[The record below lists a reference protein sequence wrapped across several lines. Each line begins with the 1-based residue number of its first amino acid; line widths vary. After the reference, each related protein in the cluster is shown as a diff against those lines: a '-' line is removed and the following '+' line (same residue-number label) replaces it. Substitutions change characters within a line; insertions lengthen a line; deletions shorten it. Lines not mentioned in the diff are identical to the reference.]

1 MIKIIVITAFAC
13 FLIILPSGGKV
24 RAQEI
29 LTHTARIRFEGDE
42 DLRQFNKRVKLGT
55 FSFRFGRQNRVTMA
69 DEVKNKLSLTITQ
82 VQEILEMF
90 PRGMK
95 FDIVLLPSKKEV
107 RRIYWEQFNR
117 EVKFIAFYST
127 KTNTVYLSVQD
138 VNISILAHELAHV
151 VINHYFENAPPVK
164 IHEVLAQ
171 YVESQMRSQ

>member
-1 MIKIIVITAFAC
+1 MTKVIITALVC
-13 FLIILPSGGKV
+13 CLIILPSGAKV

-29 LTHTARIRFEGDE
+29 LTHTARIRFEEDE

-55 FSFRFGRQNRVTMA
+55 FSFRFGRQDKITMA
-69 DEVKNKLSLTITQ
+69 EEVKNKLCLTISQ

-90 PRGMK
+90 PPGIK

-117 EVKFIAFYST
+117 EVRFIAFYST

-138 VNISILAHELAHV
+138 VNISVLAHELAHV
-151 VINHYFENAPPVK
+151 VINYYFKHAPPVK

-171 YVESQMRSQ
+171 YVESQLGCQ